1 MHSDRRALY
10 VRIPLP
16 TAKKLDHFTAEHG
29 ISKQDVVADLLE
41 ERLPQTWTRRVVV
54 ESADD
59 ALAVGRA
66 EFFPSEPSEVLTAE
80 EAAEFLRTDAAT
92 VTTMAENGTLPGRK
106 LGDEWRFTHSALL
119 RWLGAE
125 EEE

>member
-1 MHSDRRALY
+1 MHPDKRALY

-16 TAKKLDHFTAEHG
+16 TAKKLDHFAAEHG
-29 ISKQDVVADLLE
+29 IPKQDVVADLLE
-41 ERLPQTWTRRVVV
+41 ERLPHTWTRRVVV

-59 ALAVGRA
+59 TMAVGRA
-66 EFFPSEPSEVLTAE
+66 EFFPSEPSEVLTAA
-80 EAAEFLRTDAAT
+80 EAADLLRTDEAT
-92 VTTMAENGTLPGRK
+92 VIAMADDGTLPGRK
-106 LGDEWRFTHSALL
+106 LGNDWRFTGTALM